1 MTRTIRF
8 PAGRRLAIVAAALV
22 VAALAV
28 ALAVDLIGRH
38 DRSSNASGAH
48 AALHGRPLP
57 SVQVKRFDATG
68 TEVDIRSLA
77 EGKPMLIN
85 VWSSTCEPCKR
96 EMPALDRVS
105 RQLKGRVTFVGVN
118 VSDTA
123 DTGRRFFE
131 RYGATYLQVRD
142 PRASLVAA
150 VGSQVLPT
158 TLIVDRNGDV
168 VDGHLGALTAP
179 EVRDLLQADLGIR
192 TSG

>member
-1 MTRTIRF
+1 MSDR
-8 PAGRRLAIVAAALV
+8 AVATAN
-22 VAALAV
+22 ALA
-28 ALAVDLIGRH
+28 AGLMLG
-38 DRSSNASGAH
+38 ASLG
-48 AALHGRPLP
+48 L
-57 SVQVKRFDATG
+57 V
-68 TEVDIRSLA
+68 A
-77 EGKPMLIN
+77 EGAQHGG
-85 VWSSTCEPCKR
+85 WR
-96 EMPALDRVS
+96 
-105 RQLKGRVTFVGVN
+105 TFVGVN

-179 EVRDLLQADLGIR
+179 EVRDLLQAEEP
-192 TSG
+192 